1 MKTLL
6 YAPVITAERYKT
18 MHIEG
23 LSKNSKTG
31 KLHIHLVN
39 QGLLAL
45 PHHTTDEG
53 GTGDL
58 LTMNERVLSLAPK
71 AAQALRDL
79 TTFSLPLAVP
89 RGATPKLVPNSD
101 LPRRRPLPPSTRLVD
116 RTPSADAP
124 NLPNPTTKARVALRA
139 PPGLAMDDSAI
150 GEKRLL
156 ETEDR
161 ESPGGVAEEE
171 VGGAQVG
178 AEPAPDAAAAEVGG
192 SGEILDAREGD
203 AAEGVVQAQEGGG
216 GEVVEVR
223 QRDVGVEEV
232 VSDVAWAEAT
242 MDPSVSYDQQAA
254 WNGVAQRNGPPTA
267 VESDE
272 DADLFVEVEQQELAG
287 SDQSEEFFHNAQ
299 ASVTGESVAAEC
311 EAIEDYRPAEIG
323 VEDDA
328 HDEHR
333 ERLEEEAMLEAI
345 RQCVTDAVLAEHLDE
360 EPEKGRED
368 VPACDSNP
376 ELPMNSS
383 EPEQVQEAMLVDQSK
398 EQPEYSKG
406 DTAARDSKLVV
417 PTQSGGEPDVVVEEL
432 DDSNSSD
439 DENKASSAPAR
450 SSSAAAV
457 AVDRDARQDTESAAD
472 DGDENDE
479 IREKLQM
486 IRVKFLRLA
495 NRFGQTPHNMVV
507 SQVLYRLGLAE
518 QIRRNGRGVFNFDR
532 AQEMAERLEAAGN
545 EPLDLSCTI
554 LVLGKTGVGKSATI
568 NSIFDDVELETD
580 AFEASTRKVQ
590 EVVGMVEGIKVKV
603 IDTPGLSSS
612 SSDQHYNQKVLN
624 SVKKLVSKN
633 PPDIVLYFDRLDLQ
647 SRDYGDVPLL
657 QTISK
662 VFGASV
668 WFNAIVVLTHAASA
682 PPDGPN
688 GIPLSY
694 EMFVTQRS
702 HVVQQAIRQ
711 AAADVRLM
719 NPVALVENHS
729 ACRTNRSGQRVLPN
743 GQVWKPQLLLLCF
756 ASKVLAEANSFLK
769 LQDSPA
775 GKTSST
781 RVAPLPF
788 LLSSLLQSR
797 APLKLPEEQ
806 FGDDDD
812 LEDDLADDYGSDDGS
827 DYDDLPP
834 FKRLTKAQLSKLNHA
849 QRKAY
854 LEELDYREKL
864 FYKKQLKEEHMRR
877 KMMKKMAA
885 EARAREDDFGNNS
898 VDDDGSTPTNVA
910 VPMPDMVLPST
921 FDSDYPSHRYRFLD
935 TPSEWLVRP
944 VLETQ
949 GWDHDVG
956 YEGLNVERL
965 FAVKGKVPL
974 SVSGQLTKDKKDS
987 SLQMEVASSVKH
999 GEGKTS
1005 SVGLD
1010 LQSVGKD
1017 MAYTIRGESRFKNF
1031 KRNNTAAGISATLLG
1046 DTLSAGVKIE
1056 DRLIVNKQLR
1066 LLVSGGTMSGKGDA
1080 AYGGRLEATLRDK
1093 DYPIGRMLS
1102 TLAISVVDWH
1112 GDLAVG
1118 CNAQSQIPAGR
1129 SSNLIASLN
1138 VSNKGTGQVGIRLNS
1153 SEHLQI
1159 ALLALVPI
1167 FKNVRK
1173 LLDSYYESV

>member
-1 MKTLL
+1 
-6 YAPVITAERYKT
+6 
-18 MHIEG
+18 
-23 LSKNSKTG
+23 
-31 KLHIHLVN
+31 
-39 QGLLAL
+39 
-45 PHHTTDEG
+45 
-53 GTGDL
+53 
-58 LTMNERVLSLAPK
+58 
-71 AAQALRDL
+71 
-79 TTFSLPLAVP
+79 
-89 RGATPKLVPNSD
+89 
-101 LPRRRPLPPSTRLVD
+101 
-116 RTPSADAP
+116 
-124 NLPNPTTKARVALRA
+124 
-139 PPGLAMDDSAI
+139 MDDSAI
-150 GEKRLL
+150 GEKRLP

-171 VGGAQVG
+171 VGRAQVG

-223 QRDVGVEEV
+223 QRDAGGDEV

-242 MDPSVSYDQQAA
+242 MDPSLSYDQQAA
-254 WNGVAQRNGPPTA
+254 RNGVAQRNVPPTA

-287 SDQSEEFFHNAQ
+287 SDQSEEFFHNAV
-299 ASVTGESVAAEC
+299 ATVAGESVAAEC
-311 EAIEDYRPAEIG
+311 EEIEDDRPAEIG

-345 RQCVTDAVLAEHLDE
+345 RQCVTDAVLAEHLDD

-383 EPEQVQEAMLVDQSK
+383 EPEQVQEAMLVDQNK

-406 DTAARDSKLVV
+406 DTAARDSKFVV

-457 AVDRDARQDTESAAD
+457 AVDRDARQDTESAGD

-479 IREKLQM
+479 IWEKLQM

-568 NSIFDDVELETD
+568 NSIFDDVKLETD
-580 AFEASTRKVQ
+580 AFESSTRKVQ

-624 SVKKLVSKN
+624 SVKKIVSKN

-834 FKRLTKAQLSKLNHA
+834 FKRLTKVQLSKLNHA

-885 EARAREDDFGNNS
+885 EARAREDDFGNNN
-898 VDDDGSTPTNVA
+898 VDDDVSTPTNVA

-956 YEGLNVERL
+956 YEGVNVERL

-1017 MAYTIRGESRFKNF
+1017 MAYTIRGELRFKNF
-1031 KRNNTAAGISATLLG
+1031 RRNNTAAGISATLLG
-1046 DTLSAGVKIE
+1046 DTLSAGLKIE

-1138 VSNKGTGQVGIRLNS
+1138 LSNKGTGQVGIRLNS

-1167 FKNVRK
+1167 FKSIRK
-1173 LLDSYYESV
+1173 LLDNYYESA

>member
-1 MKTLL
+1 MDNGAVGEK
-6 YAPVITAERYKT
+6 
-18 MHIEG
+18 G
-23 LSKNSKTG
+23 LSE
-31 KLHIHLVN
+31 
-39 QGLLAL
+39 A
-45 PHHTTDEG
+45 
-53 GTGDL
+53 
-58 LTMNERVLSLAPK
+58 
-71 AAQALRDL
+71 
-79 TTFSLPLAVP
+79 
-89 RGATPKLVPNSD
+89 
-101 LPRRRPLPPSTRLVD
+101 
-116 RTPSADAP
+116 
-124 NLPNPTTKARVALRA
+124 
-139 PPGLAMDDSAI
+139 
-150 GEKRLL
+150 
-156 ETEDR
+156 EDR
-161 ESPGGVAEEE
+161 GSQGGVAEEE
-171 VGGAQVG
+171 VGAAQVG
-178 AEPAPDAAAAEVGG
+178 ADPAPDAAAAKVGG
-192 SGEILDAREGD
+192 SSEILDAKEGD
-203 AAEGVVQAQEGGG
+203 GAEGAVQAQEGGG
-216 GEVVEVR
+216 GEVVDA
-223 QRDVGVEEV
+223 DVV
-232 VSDVAWAEAT
+232 VSDVDWNEAN
-242 MDPSVSYDQQAA
+242 MAPSVDSDHQA
-254 WNGVAQRNGPPTA
+254 GQKGPSTA

-272 DADLFVEVEQQELAG
+272 DADLFVEVEQHEPAG
-287 SDQSEEFFHNAQ
+287 SDHSEEFFDNTEV
-299 ASVTGESVAAEC
+299 SVSGEPVALEGEVIEDGMPAEI
-311 EAIEDYRPAEIG
+311 AIED
-323 VEDDA
+323 DDV

-345 RQCVTDAVLAEHLDE
+345 RQCVTDAVLAEHFE
-360 EPEKGRED
+360 EQPDRGSAD

-383 EPEQVQEAMLVDQSK
+383 QPEHVNEAILDDQSR

-406 DTAARDSKLVV
+406 DTATRDSKLEV
-417 PTQSGGEPDVVVEEL
+417 PTHAGCEPDVVVEEL

-439 DENKASSAPAR
+439 DETKASSAPTR
-450 SSSAAAV
+450 SSSAAAGPPLLARPAGLGSSTNLLQPPARPV
-457 AVDRDARQDTESAAD
+457 QQIHANGPVTVDRDARQDTESSGD
-472 DGDENDE
+472 DGDENDD
-479 IREKLQM
+479 IREKLQT

-495 NRFGQTPHNMVV
+495 NRFGQTSHNMVV

-518 QIRRNGRGVFNFDR
+518 QIRRNGRGVFSYDR
-532 AQEMAERLEAAGN
+532 AQDMAERLEAAG

-568 NSIFDDVELETD
+568 NSLFDDVNLETD
-580 AFEASTRKVQ
+580 AFESSTRKVQ

-624 SVKKLVSKN
+624 SVKKLVSKS
-633 PPDIVLYFDRLDLQ
+633 PPDIVLYFDRLDMQ

-662 VFGASV
+662 IFGASV

-711 AAADVRLM
+711 AASDVRLM

-729 ACRTNRSGQRVLPN
+729 ACRTNRAGQRVLPN

-775 GKTSST
+775 GKPSST
-781 RVAPLPF
+781 RIPPLPF

-797 APLKLPEEQ
+797 APPKLPEEQ

-812 LEDDLADDYGSDDGS
+812 IEDDLVDGYGSDDGS

-849 QRKAY
+849 QRRAY

-864 FYKKQLKEEHMRR
+864 FYKKQLKEEWMRR
-877 KMMKKMAA
+877 RIMKKMAA
-885 EARAREDDFGNNS
+885 EARDRADDFSSSN
-898 VDDDGSTPTNVA
+898 VDDDTPTNVA

-935 TPSEWLVRP
+935 MPSEWLVRP

-956 YEGLNVERL
+956 YEGLHVERL

-987 SLQMEVASSVKH
+987 SLQMEVASSLKH
-999 GEGKTS
+999 GEGKST

-1010 LQSVGKD
+1010 MQSVGKD
-1017 MAYTIRGESRFKNF
+1017 MAYTVRGESRFKNF
-1031 KRNNTAAGISATLLG
+1031 RRNNTAAGISATLLG
-1046 DTLSAGVKIE
+1046 DSVSAGVKIE
-1056 DRLIVNKQLR
+1056 DKLIVNKQLR
-1066 LLVSGGTMSGKGDA
+1066 LLVSGGAMSGRGDA

-1118 CNAQSQIPAGR
+1118 YNVQSQIPAGR
-1129 SSNLIASLN
+1129 SSNLIASANL
-1138 VSNKGTGQVGIRLNS
+1138 SNKGTGQVSIRLNS

-1159 ALLALVPI
+1159 ALLALMPI
-1167 FKNVRK
+1167 CKNVRR
-1173 LLDSYYESV
+1173 LLDSYYESA

>member
-1 MKTLL
+1 
-6 YAPVITAERYKT
+6 
-18 MHIEG
+18 
-23 LSKNSKTG
+23 
-31 KLHIHLVN
+31 
-39 QGLLAL
+39 
-45 PHHTTDEG
+45 
-53 GTGDL
+53 
-58 LTMNERVLSLAPK
+58 
-71 AAQALRDL
+71 
-79 TTFSLPLAVP
+79 
-89 RGATPKLVPNSD
+89 
-101 LPRRRPLPPSTRLVD
+101 
-116 RTPSADAP
+116 
-124 NLPNPTTKARVALRA
+124 
-139 PPGLAMDDSAI
+139 MDDSAV

-156 ETEDR
+156 ETEDQG
-161 ESPGGVAEEE
+161 SPGGAAEEE

-178 AEPAPDAAAAEVGG
+178 AEPAPDAAAAKVGG

-223 QRDVGVEEV
+223 QRDAGGDEV
-232 VSDVAWAEAT
+232 VSDVAWNETT
-242 MDPSVSYDQQAA
+242 MDPSAGYDQQDARNGAA
-254 WNGVAQRNGPPTA
+254 QGNGPPPSA
-267 VESDE
+267 ESDE

-287 SDQSEEFFHNAQ
+287 SDQSEEFFENAE

-311 EAIEDYRPAEIG
+311 EAIEDDRPAEIV
-323 VEDDA
+323 VEEDA

-333 ERLEEEAMLEAI
+333 ERLEEQAMLEAI

-360 EPEKGRED
+360 EPEKGSED

-376 ELPMNSS
+376 DMNSS
-383 EPEQVQEAMLVDQSK
+383 EPEHVQEARLVGQSK
-398 EQPEYSKG
+398 QQPEYSKG
-406 DTAARDSKLVV
+406 DTAARDSKLEV
-417 PTQSGGEPDVVVEEL
+417 PTKSGGEPDVMVEEL
-432 DDSNSSD
+432 DDANSSD
-439 DENKASSAPAR
+439 DEIKASSAPAR
-450 SSSAAAV
+450 SSNATAV
-457 AVDRDARQDTESAAD
+457 AVDRDARQDTESAGD

-495 NRFGQTPHNMVV
+495 NRFGQTPQNMVV

-545 EPLDLSCTI
+545 EPLDMSCTI

-568 NSIFDDVELETD
+568 NSIFDDVKLETD
-580 AFEASTRKVQ
+580 AFESSTRKVQ
-590 EVVGMVEGIKVKV
+590 EVVGMVEGIEVKV

-612 SSDQHYNQKVLN
+612 SADQHYNQKVLN
-624 SVKKLVSKN
+624 SVKKIVSKN

-812 LEDDLADDYGSDDGS
+812 LEDDLADDCGSDDGS

-864 FYKKQLKEEHMRR
+864 FYKKQLKEERMRR
-877 KMMKKMAA
+877 KMMKRMAA
-885 EARAREDDFGNNS
+885 EARAREDDFGNSN

-1031 KRNNTAAGISATLLG
+1031 RRNNTAAGISATLLG
-1046 DTLSAGVKIE
+1046 ETVSAGVKIE

-1066 LLVSGGTMSGKGDA
+1066 LLVSGGAMSGKGDA

-1112 GDLAVG
+1112 GDLAIG

-1167 FKNVRK
+1167 YKNIRK
-1173 LLDSYYESV
+1173 LLDSYYESA

>member
-1 MKTLL
+1 
-6 YAPVITAERYKT
+6 
-18 MHIEG
+18 
-23 LSKNSKTG
+23 
-31 KLHIHLVN
+31 
-39 QGLLAL
+39 
-45 PHHTTDEG
+45 
-53 GTGDL
+53 
-58 LTMNERVLSLAPK
+58 
-71 AAQALRDL
+71 
-79 TTFSLPLAVP
+79 
-89 RGATPKLVPNSD
+89 
-101 LPRRRPLPPSTRLVD
+101 
-116 RTPSADAP
+116 
-124 NLPNPTTKARVALRA
+124 
-139 PPGLAMDDSAI
+139 
-150 GEKRLL
+150 
-156 ETEDR
+156 
-161 ESPGGVAEEE
+161 
-171 VGGAQVG
+171 
-178 AEPAPDAAAAEVGG
+178 
-192 SGEILDAREGD
+192 
-203 AAEGVVQAQEGGG
+203 
-216 GEVVEVR
+216 
-223 QRDVGVEEV
+223 
-232 VSDVAWAEAT
+232 
-242 MDPSVSYDQQAA
+242 
-254 WNGVAQRNGPPTA
+254 
-267 VESDE
+267 
-272 DADLFVEVEQQELAG
+272 
-287 SDQSEEFFHNAQ
+287 
-299 ASVTGESVAAEC
+299 
-311 EAIEDYRPAEIG
+311 
-323 VEDDA
+323 
-328 HDEHR
+328 
-333 ERLEEEAMLEAI
+333 
-345 RQCVTDAVLAEHLDE
+345 
-360 EPEKGRED
+360 
-368 VPACDSNP
+368 
-376 ELPMNSS
+376 
-383 EPEQVQEAMLVDQSK
+383 
-398 EQPEYSKG
+398 
-406 DTAARDSKLVV
+406 
-417 PTQSGGEPDVVVEEL
+417 
-432 DDSNSSD
+432 
-439 DENKASSAPAR
+439 
-450 SSSAAAV
+450 
-457 AVDRDARQDTESAAD
+457 
-472 DGDENDE
+472 
-479 IREKLQM
+479 
-486 IRVKFLRLA
+486 
-495 NRFGQTPHNMVV
+495 
-507 SQVLYRLGLAE
+507 
-518 QIRRNGRGVFNFDR
+518 
-532 AQEMAERLEAAGN
+532 MAERLEAAS

-568 NSIFDDVELETD
+568 NSIFDDVKLETD
-580 AFEASTRKVQ
+580 AFESSTRKVQ
-590 EVVGMVEGIKVKV
+590 EVVGTVEGIKVKV
-603 IDTPGLSSS
+603 IDTPGLSCS

-633 PPDIVLYFDRLDLQ
+633 PPDIVLYFDRLDMQ
-647 SRDYGDVPLL
+647 TRDYGDVPLL

-711 AAADVRLM
+711 AASDVRLM

-769 LQDSPA
+769 LQDSPT
-775 GKTSST
+775 GKPSST
-781 RVAPLPF
+781 RIPPLPF

-797 APLKLPEEQ
+797 SPPKLPEEQ
-806 FGDDDD
+806 YGDDDD
-812 LEDDLADDYGSDDGS
+812 IEDDLVDGYGSDDGS

-854 LEELDYREKL
+854 HEELDYREKL
-864 FYKKQLKEEHMRR
+864 FYKKQLKEERMRR
-877 KMMKKMAA
+877 KIMKKMAA
-885 EARAREDDFGNNS
+885 EARDRADDFSNS
-898 VDDDGSTPTNVA
+898 NVEDDGSTPTNVA

-965 FAVKGKVPL
+965 FAVNGKVPL

-999 GEGKTS
+999 GEGKTT

-1017 MAYTIRGESRFKNF
+1017 MAYTIRGESKFKNF
-1031 KRNNTAAGISATLLG
+1031 RRNNTSAGISATLLG
-1046 DTLSAGVKIE
+1046 DSVSAGVKIE

-1066 LLVSGGTMSGKGDA
+1066 LLVSGGAMSGRGDA

-1118 CNAQSQIPAGR
+1118 CNVQSQIPAGR
-1129 SSNLIASLN
+1129 SSNLIAGANL
-1138 VSNKGTGQVGIRLNS
+1138 SNKGTGQVSIRLNS

-1167 FKNVRK
+1167 YKNVRK
-1173 LLDSYYESV
+1173 LLDSYYESR

>member
-1 MKTLL
+1 MDNSAVGDK
-6 YAPVITAERYKT
+6 
-18 MHIEG
+18 G
-23 LSKNSKTG
+23 LPE
-31 KLHIHLVN
+31 
-39 QGLLAL
+39 A
-45 PHHTTDEG
+45 
-53 GTGDL
+53 
-58 LTMNERVLSLAPK
+58 
-71 AAQALRDL
+71 
-79 TTFSLPLAVP
+79 
-89 RGATPKLVPNSD
+89 
-101 LPRRRPLPPSTRLVD
+101 
-116 RTPSADAP
+116 
-124 NLPNPTTKARVALRA
+124 
-139 PPGLAMDDSAI
+139 
-150 GEKRLL
+150 
-156 ETEDR
+156 EDR
-161 ESPGGVAEEE
+161 GSQGGVAEEE
-171 VGGAQVG
+171 VA
-178 AEPAPDAAAAEVGG
+178 ADPAAAAKVGG
-192 SGEILDAREGD
+192 SGEILDAKEGD
-203 AAEGVVQAQEGGG
+203 GAEGVVPAQEGGG
-216 GEVVEVR
+216 GEAVEVR
-223 QRDVGVEEV
+223 QMNADGEV
-232 VSDVAWAEAT
+232 AVSDVASNEAN
-242 MDPSVSYDQQAA
+242 MDPSAGQDHQAA
-254 WNGVAQRNGPPTA
+254 QNGAAPEDGPPAAA

-272 DADLFVEVEQQELAG
+272 DADLFVEVEQQEPAG
-287 SDQSEEFFHNAQ
+287 SDHSEEFFDNAETLV
-299 ASVTGESVAAEC
+299 AGESVA
-311 EAIEDYRPAEIG
+311 IEGEVIGDGMHAEIG
-323 VEDDA
+323 VEDDDA

-333 ERLEEEAMLEAI
+333 ERLEEAAMLEAI
-345 RQCVTDAVLAEHLDE
+345 RQCVTDAVLAEHLE
-360 EPEKGRED
+360 EQPERGSED
-368 VPACDSNP
+368 VPGSDSNP
-376 ELPMNSS
+376 ELPTNSS
-383 EPEQVQEAMLVDQSK
+383 EPEYVKEATLVDQSK
-398 EQPEYSKG
+398 EQPEDGKG
-406 DTAARDSKLVV
+406 DIAAPDTKLEV
-417 PTQSGGEPDVVVEEL
+417 PTQSGGEADVVIEEL

-450 SSSAAAV
+450 SSSAAEGQTNAPSLLARPAGLGSSTSLLQPPARPVQQVRANGPV
-457 AVDRDARQDTESAAD
+457 AVDRDARQDTESAGD

-518 QIRRNGRGVFNFDR
+518 QIRRNGRGVFSYDR
-532 AQEMAERLEAAGN
+532 AQDMAERLEAAN

-554 LVLGKTGVGKSATI
+554 LVLGKSGVGKSATI
-568 NSIFDDVELETD
+568 NSIFDDVNLETD
-580 AFEASTRKVQ
+580 AFESSTRKVQ
-590 EVVGMVEGIKVKV
+590 EVVGTVEGIKVKV

-633 PPDIVLYFDRLDLQ
+633 PPDIVLYFDRLDMQ
-647 SRDYGDVPLL
+647 SRDNGDVPLL
-657 QTISK
+657 QSISK

-711 AAADVRLM
+711 AASDVRLM

-729 ACRTNRSGQRVLPN
+729 ACRTNRAGQRVLPN

-769 LQDSPA
+769 LQDSPS
-775 GKTSST
+775 GKPSST
-781 RVAPLPF
+781 RIPPLPF

-806 FGDDDD
+806 YGDDDD
-812 LEDDLADDYGSDDGS
+812 IEDDLVDGYGSDDGS

-864 FYKKQLKEEHMRR
+864 FYKKQLKEESMRR
-877 KMMKKMAA
+877 KIMKKMAA
-885 EARAREDDFGNNS
+885 EAKDRVDDFSNNNVEDD
-898 VDDDGSTPTNVA
+898 DSTPTNVA

-999 GEGKTS
+999 GEGKTT

-1010 LQSVGKD
+1010 MQSVGKD
-1017 MAYTIRGESRFKNF
+1017 MAYTVRGESRFKNF
-1031 KRNNTAAGISATLLG
+1031 RRNNTAAGISATLLG
-1046 DTLSAGVKIE
+1046 DSVSAGVKIE
-1056 DRLIVNKQLR
+1056 DKLIVNKQLR
-1066 LLVSGGTMSGKGDA
+1066 LLVSGGAMSGRGDA

-1129 SSNLIASLN
+1129 SSNLIGSVNL
-1138 VSNKGTGQVGIRLNS
+1138 SNKGTGQVSIRLNS

-1167 FKNVRK
+1167 YKNVRK
-1173 LLDSYYESV
+1173 LLDSYYESI

>member
-1 MKTLL
+1 
-6 YAPVITAERYKT
+6 
-18 MHIEG
+18 
-23 LSKNSKTG
+23 
-31 KLHIHLVN
+31 
-39 QGLLAL
+39 
-45 PHHTTDEG
+45 
-53 GTGDL
+53 
-58 LTMNERVLSLAPK
+58 
-71 AAQALRDL
+71 
-79 TTFSLPLAVP
+79 
-89 RGATPKLVPNSD
+89 
-101 LPRRRPLPPSTRLVD
+101 
-116 RTPSADAP
+116 
-124 NLPNPTTKARVALRA
+124 
-139 PPGLAMDDSAI
+139 MDDSAI
-150 GEKRLL
+150 GEKRLP

-171 VGGAQVG
+171 VGRAQVG

-223 QRDVGVEEV
+223 QRDAGGDEV

-242 MDPSVSYDQQAA
+242 MDPSLSYDQQAA
-254 WNGVAQRNGPPTA
+254 RNGVAQRNVPPTA

-287 SDQSEEFFHNAQ
+287 SDQSEEFFHNAV
-299 ASVTGESVAAEC
+299 ATVTGESVAAEC
-311 EAIEDYRPAEIG
+311 EEIEDDRPAEIG

-345 RQCVTDAVLAEHLDE
+345 RQCVTDAVLAEHLDD

-383 EPEQVQEAMLVDQSK
+383 EPEQVQEAMLVDQNK

-406 DTAARDSKLVV
+406 DTAARDSKFVV

-450 SSSAAAV
+450 SSSAAAGQANGPSVLSRPAGLGSSSSLLPPPRPVQQVRANGPV
-457 AVDRDARQDTESAAD
+457 AVDRDARQDTESAGD

-568 NSIFDDVELETD
+568 NSIFDDVKLETD
-580 AFEASTRKVQ
+580 AFESSTRKVQ

-624 SVKKLVSKN
+624 SVKKIVSKN

-885 EARAREDDFGNNS
+885 EARAREDDFGNNN
-898 VDDDGSTPTNVA
+898 VDDDVSTPTNVA

-956 YEGLNVERL
+956 YEGVNVERL

-1031 KRNNTAAGISATLLG
+1031 RRNNTAAGISATLLG
-1046 DTLSAGVKIE
+1046 DTLSAGLKIE

-1138 VSNKGTGQVGIRLNS
+1138 LSNKGTGQVGIRLNS

-1167 FKNVRK
+1167 FKNIWK
-1173 LLDSYYESV
+1173 LLDNYYESA

>member
-1 MKTLL
+1 
-6 YAPVITAERYKT
+6 
-18 MHIEG
+18 
-23 LSKNSKTG
+23 
-31 KLHIHLVN
+31 
-39 QGLLAL
+39 
-45 PHHTTDEG
+45 
-53 GTGDL
+53 
-58 LTMNERVLSLAPK
+58 
-71 AAQALRDL
+71 
-79 TTFSLPLAVP
+79 
-89 RGATPKLVPNSD
+89 
-101 LPRRRPLPPSTRLVD
+101 
-116 RTPSADAP
+116 
-124 NLPNPTTKARVALRA
+124 
-139 PPGLAMDDSAI
+139 MDDSAV

-156 ETEDR
+156 ETEDQG
-161 ESPGGVAEEE
+161 SPGGAAEEE

-178 AEPAPDAAAAEVGG
+178 AEPAPDAAAAKVGG

-223 QRDVGVEEV
+223 QRDAGGDEV
-232 VSDVAWAEAT
+232 VSDVAWNETT
-242 MDPSVSYDQQAA
+242 MDPSAGYDQQDARNGAA
-254 WNGVAQRNGPPTA
+254 QGNGPPPSA
-267 VESDE
+267 ESDE

-287 SDQSEEFFHNAQ
+287 SDQSEEFFENAE

-311 EAIEDYRPAEIG
+311 EAIEDDRPAEIV
-323 VEDDA
+323 VEEDA

-333 ERLEEEAMLEAI
+333 ERLEEQAMLEAI

-360 EPEKGRED
+360 EPEKGSED

-376 ELPMNSS
+376 DMNSS
-383 EPEQVQEAMLVDQSK
+383 EPEHVQEARLVGQSK
-398 EQPEYSKG
+398 QQPEYSKG
-406 DTAARDSKLVV
+406 DTAARDSKLEV
-417 PTQSGGEPDVVVEEL
+417 PTKSGGEPDVMVEEL
-432 DDSNSSD
+432 DDANSSD
-439 DENKASSAPAR
+439 DEIKASSAPAR
-450 SSSAAAV
+450 SSNATAGQANGPSLPSRPAGLGSSSSLLPPARPVQQVRANGPV
-457 AVDRDARQDTESAAD
+457 AVDRDARQDTESAGD

-495 NRFGQTPHNMVV
+495 NRFGQTPQNMVV

-545 EPLDLSCTI
+545 EPLDMSCTI

-568 NSIFDDVELETD
+568 NSIFDDVKLETD
-580 AFEASTRKVQ
+580 AFESSTRKVQ
-590 EVVGMVEGIKVKV
+590 EVVGMVEGIEVKV

-612 SSDQHYNQKVLN
+612 SADQHYNQKVLN
-624 SVKKLVSKN
+624 SVKKIVSKN

-812 LEDDLADDYGSDDGS
+812 LEDDLADDCGSDDGS

-864 FYKKQLKEEHMRR
+864 FYKKQLKEERMRR
-877 KMMKKMAA
+877 KMMKRMAA
-885 EARAREDDFGNNS
+885 EARAREDDFGNSN

-1031 KRNNTAAGISATLLG
+1031 RRNNTAAGISATLLG
-1046 DTLSAGVKIE
+1046 ETVSAV
-1056 DRLIVNKQLR
+1056 
-1066 LLVSGGTMSGKGDA
+1066 
-1080 AYGGRLEATLRDK
+1080 
-1093 DYPIGRMLS
+1093 
-1102 TLAISVVDWH
+1102 
-1112 GDLAVG
+1112 
-1118 CNAQSQIPAGR
+1118 
-1129 SSNLIASLN
+1129 
-1138 VSNKGTGQVGIRLNS
+1138 
-1153 SEHLQI
+1153 
-1159 ALLALVPI
+1159 
-1167 FKNVRK
+1167 
-1173 LLDSYYESV
+1173 

>member
-1 MKTLL
+1 
-6 YAPVITAERYKT
+6 
-18 MHIEG
+18 
-23 LSKNSKTG
+23 
-31 KLHIHLVN
+31 
-39 QGLLAL
+39 
-45 PHHTTDEG
+45 
-53 GTGDL
+53 
-58 LTMNERVLSLAPK
+58 
-71 AAQALRDL
+71 
-79 TTFSLPLAVP
+79 
-89 RGATPKLVPNSD
+89 
-101 LPRRRPLPPSTRLVD
+101 
-116 RTPSADAP
+116 
-124 NLPNPTTKARVALRA
+124 
-139 PPGLAMDDSAI
+139 MDDSAI

-232 VSDVAWAEAT
+232 VSGVAWAEAA
-242 MDPSVSYDQQAA
+242 MDPSAGYDQQAA
-254 WNGVAQRNGPPTA
+254 LNGPPTA

-345 RQCVTDAVLAEHLDE
+345 RQCVTDAVLAEHLDD

-383 EPEQVQEAMLVDQSK
+383 EPEQVQEVMLVDQSK

-439 DENKASSAPAR
+439 DENKASFAPAR
-450 SSSAAAV
+450 SSSAAAGQASVPSLLSRPAGLGSSSSLLPPARPVQQVRANGPV

-624 SVKKLVSKN
+624 SVKKIVSKN

-854 LEELDYREKL
+854 LEELD
-864 FYKKQLKEEHMRR
+864 
-877 KMMKKMAA
+877 
-885 EARAREDDFGNNS
+885 
-898 VDDDGSTPTNVA
+898 
-910 VPMPDMVLPST
+910 
-921 FDSDYPSHRYRFLD
+921 
-935 TPSEWLVRP
+935 
-944 VLETQ
+944 
-949 GWDHDVG
+949 
-956 YEGLNVERL
+956 
-965 FAVKGKVPL
+965 
-974 SVSGQLTKDKKDS
+974 
-987 SLQMEVASSVKH
+987 
-999 GEGKTS
+999 
-1005 SVGLD
+1005 
-1010 LQSVGKD
+1010 
-1017 MAYTIRGESRFKNF
+1017 
-1031 KRNNTAAGISATLLG
+1031 
-1046 DTLSAGVKIE
+1046 
-1056 DRLIVNKQLR
+1056 
-1066 LLVSGGTMSGKGDA
+1066 
-1080 AYGGRLEATLRDK
+1080 
-1093 DYPIGRMLS
+1093 
-1102 TLAISVVDWH
+1102 
-1112 GDLAVG
+1112 
-1118 CNAQSQIPAGR
+1118 
-1129 SSNLIASLN
+1129 
-1138 VSNKGTGQVGIRLNS
+1138 
-1153 SEHLQI
+1153 
-1159 ALLALVPI
+1159 
-1167 FKNVRK
+1167 
-1173 LLDSYYESV
+1173 

>member
-1 MKTLL
+1 MD
-6 YAPVITAERYKT
+6 
-18 MHIEG
+18 
-23 LSKNSKTG
+23 NSAVGEK
-31 KLHIHLVN
+31 
-39 QGLLAL
+39 
-45 PHHTTDEG
+45 
-53 GTGDL
+53 
-58 LTMNERVLSLAPK
+58 VLSEA
-71 AAQALRDL
+71 
-79 TTFSLPLAVP
+79 
-89 RGATPKLVPNSD
+89 
-101 LPRRRPLPPSTRLVD
+101 
-116 RTPSADAP
+116 
-124 NLPNPTTKARVALRA
+124 
-139 PPGLAMDDSAI
+139 
-150 GEKRLL
+150 
-156 ETEDR
+156 EDR
-161 ESPGGVAEEE
+161 GSQGGVAEEE

-178 AEPAPDAAAAEVGG
+178 ADPVTDAAAAKVSG
-192 SGEILDAREGD
+192 SGEISDAKEGD
-203 AAEGVVQAQEGGG
+203 GAEGVVPVQEGGG

-223 QRDVGVEEV
+223 QMNADGDVA
-232 VSDVAWAEAT
+232 VSDVDWNEAK
-242 MDPSVSYDQQAA
+242 MDPSAGYDHHAVQNGAA
-254 WNGVAQRNGPPTA
+254 PENGPPMA

-272 DADLFVEVEQQELAG
+272 DADLFVEVEQEEPAG
-287 SDQSEEFFHNAQ
+287 SDHSEEFFDNAETL
-299 ASVTGESVAAEC
+299 VTGESVA
-311 EAIEDYRPAEIG
+311 IEGELIDDGMHAEIG
-323 VEDDA
+323 VKDDDA

-333 ERLEEEAMLEAI
+333 EHLEEQAMLEAI
-345 RQCVTDAVLAEHLDE
+345 RQCVTDAVLAEHLPDQ
-360 EPEKGRED
+360 PERGSED
-368 VPACDSNP
+368 VPGCDSNP

-383 EPEQVQEAMLVDQSK
+383 EPEHVKEATLVDQSK
-398 EQPEYSKG
+398 EQPEHSKG
-406 DTAARDSKLVV
+406 DIAARDSKLEV
-417 PTQSGGEPDVVVEEL
+417 PTQSGGEPDVVIEEL

-450 SSSAAAV
+450 SSSAAEGQTNAPSLLARPAGLGSSTSLLQPPARPVQQVHANGPV
-457 AVDRDARQDTESAAD
+457 AVDRDARQDTESAGD

-518 QIRRNGRGVFNFDR
+518 QIRRNGRGVFSYDR
-532 AQEMAERLEAAGN
+532 AQDMAERLEAAN

-554 LVLGKTGVGKSATI
+554 LVLGKSGVGKSATI
-568 NSIFDDVELETD
+568 NSIFDDVKLETD
-580 AFEASTRKVQ
+580 AFDSSTRKVQ
-590 EVVGMVEGIKVKV
+590 EVVGTVEGIKVKV

-633 PPDIVLYFDRLDLQ
+633 PPDIVLYFDRLDMQ

-711 AAADVRLM
+711 AASDVRLM

-729 ACRTNRSGQRVLPN
+729 ACRTNRAGQRVLPN

-769 LQDSPA
+769 LQDSPT
-775 GKTSST
+775 GKPSNT
-781 RVAPLPF
+781 RIPPLPF

-806 FGDDDD
+806 YGDDDD
-812 LEDDLADDYGSDDGS
+812 IEDDLVDGYGSDNGS

-864 FYKKQLKEEHMRR
+864 FYKKQLKEERMRR
-877 KMMKKMAA
+877 KIMKKMAA
-885 EARAREDDFGNNS
+885 EAKDRVDDFSNNN
-898 VDDDGSTPTNVA
+898 VEDDGSTPTNVA

-921 FDSDYPSHRYRFLD
+921 FDSAYPSHRYRFLD

-999 GEGKTS
+999 GEGKTT

-1010 LQSVGKD
+1010 IQSVGKD
-1017 MAYTIRGESRFKNF
+1017 MAYTVHGESRFKNF
-1031 KRNNTAAGISATLLG
+1031 RRNNTAAGISATLLG
-1046 DTLSAGVKIE
+1046 DSVSAGVKIE
-1056 DRLIVNKQLR
+1056 DKLIVNKQLR
-1066 LLVSGGTMSGKGDA
+1066 LLVSGGAMSGRGDA

-1118 CNAQSQIPAGR
+1118 CNVQSQIPAGR
-1129 SSNLIASLN
+1129 SSNLIASANL
-1138 VSNKGTGQVGIRLNS
+1138 SNKGTGQVSIRLNS

-1159 ALLALVPI
+1159 VLLALVPI
-1167 FKNVRK
+1167 YKNVRK
-1173 LLDSYYESV
+1173 LLDSYYESI

>member
-1 MKTLL
+1 MDIGAVGEK
-6 YAPVITAERYKT
+6 
-18 MHIEG
+18 G
-23 LSKNSKTG
+23 LSE
-31 KLHIHLVN
+31 
-39 QGLLAL
+39 A
-45 PHHTTDEG
+45 
-53 GTGDL
+53 
-58 LTMNERVLSLAPK
+58 
-71 AAQALRDL
+71 
-79 TTFSLPLAVP
+79 
-89 RGATPKLVPNSD
+89 
-101 LPRRRPLPPSTRLVD
+101 
-116 RTPSADAP
+116 
-124 NLPNPTTKARVALRA
+124 
-139 PPGLAMDDSAI
+139 
-150 GEKRLL
+150 
-156 ETEDR
+156 EDR
-161 ESPGGVAEEE
+161 GSQGGVAEEE

-178 AEPAPDAAAAEVGG
+178 AYPAPDAAAAKEGG
-192 SGEILDAREGD
+192 SGEILDGKEGD
-203 AAEGVVQAQEGGG
+203 GAEGAVQGQEGGG
-216 GEVVEVR
+216 GEVVDVR
-223 QRDVGVEEV
+223 QKYADADVV
-232 VSDVAWAEAT
+232 VSDVDWNEAN
-242 MDPSVSYDQQAA
+242 MVPSVDSDQQA
-254 WNGVAQRNGPPTA
+254 GQNGPPTA

-272 DADLFVEVEQQELAG
+272 DADLFVEVEQHEPAG
-287 SDQSEEFFHNAQ
+287 SDHSEEFFDNAEV
-299 ASVTGESVAAEC
+299 SVSGESVALEGEVLEDGMPAEI
-311 EAIEDYRPAEIG
+311 AIED
-323 VEDDA
+323 DDA

-345 RQCVTDAVLAEHLDE
+345 RQCVTDAVLAEHLE
-360 EPEKGRED
+360 EQPDRGSAD

-383 EPEQVQEAMLVDQSK
+383 EPEHVKEAILDDQSK
-398 EQPEYSKG
+398 EQSEYSKG
-406 DTAARDSKLVV
+406 DTTTRDSKLEV
-417 PTQSGGEPDVVVEEL
+417 PTQDGCEADVVVEEL

-439 DENKASSAPAR
+439 DETKAGSAPAQ
-450 SSSAAAV
+450 SSSAAAGPSLLARPAGLGSSTSLLQPPARPV
-457 AVDRDARQDTESAAD
+457 QQVRANGPAAVDRDARQDTESSVD
-472 DGDENDE
+472 DGDEDDD
-479 IREKLQM
+479 IREKLQT

-495 NRFGQTPHNMVV
+495 NRFGQTSHNMVV

-518 QIRRNGRGVFNFDR
+518 QIRRNGRGVFSYDR
-532 AQEMAERLEAAGN
+532 AQDMAEHLEAAG

-568 NSIFDDVELETD
+568 NSLFDDVNLETD
-580 AFEASTRKVQ
+580 AFESSTRKVQ

-624 SVKKLVSKN
+624 SVKKLVSKS
-633 PPDIVLYFDRLDLQ
+633 PPDIVLYFDRLDMQ

-662 VFGASV
+662 IFGPSV

-711 AAADVRLM
+711 AASDVRLM

-729 ACRTNRSGQRVLPN
+729 ACRTNRAGQRVLPN

-769 LQDSPA
+769 LQDSPS
-775 GKTSST
+775 GKPSST
-781 RVAPLPF
+781 RIPPLPF

-797 APLKLPEEQ
+797 APPKLPEEQ

-812 LEDDLADDYGSDDGS
+812 IEDDLVDGYGSDDGS

-864 FYKKQLKEEHMRR
+864 FYKKQLKEEWMRR
-877 KMMKKMAA
+877 KIMKKMAA
-885 EARAREDDFGNNS
+885 EARDRADDFSSSN
-898 VDDDGSTPTNVA
+898 VDDDTPTNVA

-921 FDSDYPSHRYRFLD
+921 FDSDYPSHHYRFLD
-935 TPSEWLVRP
+935 MPSEWLVRP

-956 YEGLNVERL
+956 YEGLHVERL

-999 GEGKTS
+999 GEGKST

-1010 LQSVGKD
+1010 MQSVGKD
-1017 MAYTIRGESRFKNF
+1017 MAYTVRGESKFKNF
-1031 KRNNTAAGISATLLG
+1031 RRNNTAAGISATLLG
-1046 DTLSAGVKIE
+1046 DSVSAGVKIE
-1056 DRLIVNKQLR
+1056 DKLVVNKQLR
-1066 LLVSGGTMSGKGDA
+1066 VLVSGGAMSARGDA

-1102 TLAISVVDWH
+1102 TLAISVVDWR

-1118 CNAQSQIPAGR
+1118 YNVQSQIPAGR
-1129 SSNLIASLN
+1129 SSNLIASANL
-1138 VSNKGTGQVGIRLNS
+1138 SNKGTGQVSLRLNS

-1167 FKNVRK
+1167 CKGARK
-1173 LLDSYYESV
+1173 LLDSYYESA

>member
-1 MKTLL
+1 MDNGAVGEK
-6 YAPVITAERYKT
+6 
-18 MHIEG
+18 G
-23 LSKNSKTG
+23 LSE
-31 KLHIHLVN
+31 
-39 QGLLAL
+39 A
-45 PHHTTDEG
+45 
-53 GTGDL
+53 
-58 LTMNERVLSLAPK
+58 
-71 AAQALRDL
+71 
-79 TTFSLPLAVP
+79 
-89 RGATPKLVPNSD
+89 
-101 LPRRRPLPPSTRLVD
+101 
-116 RTPSADAP
+116 
-124 NLPNPTTKARVALRA
+124 
-139 PPGLAMDDSAI
+139 
-150 GEKRLL
+150 
-156 ETEDR
+156 EDR
-161 ESPGGVAEEE
+161 GSQGGVAED
-171 VGGAQVG
+171 VRGLQVG
-178 AEPAPDAAAAEVGG
+178 ADPAPGAAAAKVGG
-192 SGEILDAREGD
+192 GGEISDANEGD
-203 AAEGVVQAQEGGG
+203 GAVGMVQAPEGAG

-223 QRDVGVEEV
+223 QRDADGDVV
-232 VSDVAWAEAT
+232 VSDVDWNEAT
-242 MDPSVSYDQQAA
+242 MDPSVGYDHQAPR
-254 WNGVAQRNGPPTA
+254 NGAAPENGPPPA

-272 DADLFVEVEQQELAG
+272 DADLFVEVEQPELAG
-287 SDQSEEFFHNAQ
+287 SDHSEEFFDNAE
-299 ASVTGESVAAEC
+299 ASLTGESVALEGDV
-311 EAIEDYRPAEIG
+311 IEDGMHAEIV
-323 VEDDA
+323 VEDDDA

-345 RQCVTDAVLAEHLDE
+345 RQCVTDAVLAEHLE
-360 EPEKGRED
+360 EQPEKGSED

-383 EPEQVQEAMLVDQSK
+383 EPEHDKEADQSK
-398 EQPEYSKG
+398 EQPEYSNR
-406 DTAARDSKLVV
+406 DTATRDSRLEV
-417 PTQSGGEPDVVVEEL
+417 PTQSGGEPEVVVEEL
-432 DDSNSSD
+432 DDSKSSD
-439 DENKASSAPAR
+439 DENKASFAPAR
-450 SSSAAAV
+450 SSSATAGHANGPSLLARPAGLGSSTSLLQPPARPVQQVRANGPV
-457 AVDRDARQDTESAAD
+457 AVDRDARQDTESAGD
-472 DGDENDE
+472 DEDENDE
-479 IREKLQM
+479 IREKLQT

-518 QIRRNGRGVFNFDR
+518 QIRRNGRGVFSYDR
-532 AQEMAERLEAAGN
+532 AQDMAERLEAAS

-568 NSIFDDVELETD
+568 NSIFDDVQLETD
-580 AFEASTRKVQ
+580 AFESSTRKVQ

-624 SVKKLVSKN
+624 SVKKLVSKS
-633 PPDIVLYFDRLDLQ
+633 PPDIVLYLDRLDMQ

-711 AAADVRLM
+711 AASDVRLM
-719 NPVALVENHS
+719 NPVALVENHP
-729 ACRTNRSGQRVLPN
+729 ACRTNRAGQRVLPN
-743 GQVWKPQLLLLCF
+743 GQIWKPQLLLLCF

-775 GKTSST
+775 GKPSSS
-781 RVAPLPF
+781 RIPPLPF

-797 APLKLPEEQ
+797 APPKLPEEQ
-806 FGDDDD
+806 FDDDD
-812 LEDDLADDYGSDDGS
+812 IEDDLVDGYGSDDGS

-864 FYKKQLKEEHMRR
+864 FYKKQLKEERMRR
-877 KMMKKMAA
+877 KIMKKMAA
-885 EARAREDDFGNNS
+885 EARDRADDFSNS
-898 VDDDGSTPTNVA
+898 NVEDDGSTPTNVA

-965 FAVKGKVPL
+965 FAVKGKVPF

-987 SLQMEVASSVKH
+987 SLQMEV
-999 GEGKTS
+999 
-1005 SVGLD
+1005 
-1010 LQSVGKD
+1010 
-1017 MAYTIRGESRFKNF
+1017 
-1031 KRNNTAAGISATLLG
+1031 
-1046 DTLSAGVKIE
+1046 
-1056 DRLIVNKQLR
+1056 
-1066 LLVSGGTMSGKGDA
+1066 
-1080 AYGGRLEATLRDK
+1080 
-1093 DYPIGRMLS
+1093 P
-1102 TLAISVVDWH
+1102 
-1112 GDLAVG
+1112 
-1118 CNAQSQIPAGR
+1118 
-1129 SSNLIASLN
+1129 
-1138 VSNKGTGQVGIRLNS
+1138 
-1153 SEHLQI
+1153 
-1159 ALLALVPI
+1159 
-1167 FKNVRK
+1167 
-1173 LLDSYYESV
+1173 

>member
-1 MKTLL
+1 MDNREK
-6 YAPVITAERYKT
+6 
-18 MHIEG
+18 
-23 LSKNSKTG
+23 
-31 KLHIHLVN
+31 
-39 QGLLAL
+39 
-45 PHHTTDEG
+45 
-53 GTGDL
+53 
-58 LTMNERVLSLAPK
+58 
-71 AAQALRDL
+71 
-79 TTFSLPLAVP
+79 
-89 RGATPKLVPNSD
+89 
-101 LPRRRPLPPSTRLVD
+101 PLPEAGHR
-116 RTPSADAP
+116 
-124 NLPNPTTKARVALRA
+124 
-139 PPGLAMDDSAI
+139 G
-150 GEKRLL
+150 G
-156 ETEDR
+156 
-161 ESPGGVAEEE
+161 PGGVAEEE
-171 VGGAQVG
+171 AAAAQVG
-178 AEPAPDAAAAEVGG
+178 VDPAPDVTAANEGG
-192 SGEILDAREGD
+192 GGRILGGEKGD
-203 AAEGVVQAQEGGG
+203 AAEGVVQADVKRPPGVGAAQKGGG
-216 GEVVEVR
+216 DEVGKGDIKSEPDSVR
-223 QRDVGVEEV
+223 SEFNSSADG
-232 VSDVAWAEAT
+232 S
-242 MDPSVSYDQQAA
+242 MDPSAGHGHQVTQNRAG
-254 WNGVAQRNGPPTA
+254 NGTPTA
-267 VESDE
+267 AESDE

-287 SDQSEEFFHNAQ
+287 SDQSEEFFDNAE
-299 ASVTGESVAAEC
+299 ALVAGESVDVEGD
-311 EAIEDYRPAEIG
+311 AIEDGSHAELR
-323 VEDDA
+323 VEDDTM

-333 ERLEEEAMLEAI
+333 ERLEEEAMLTAI
-345 RQCVTDAVLAEHLDE
+345 RQCVTDAVLAEHME
-360 EPEKGRED
+360 EHPEKGGED
-368 VPACDSNP
+368 VPACVGNP
-376 ELPMNSS
+376 DIPVSS
-383 EPEQVQEAMLVDQSK
+383 SGEPEHIKEVKLADQST
-398 EQPEYSKG
+398 EQPEYSEG
-406 DTAARDSKLVV
+406 DIPTRDSKLEV
-417 PTQSGGEPDVVVEEL
+417 PAQFGGEPDVVVEEL
-432 DDSNSSD
+432 ADSNSSD
-439 DENKASSAPAR
+439 DENKGSSASAR
-450 SSSAAAV
+450 PSSAAAGHSNGSSLPSRPAGLGSSTSLLQPPARPV
-457 AVDRDARQDTESAAD
+457 QQVRANGPVGVGRDTRQDIESAGD

-486 IRVKFLRLA
+486 IRVKFLRFA

-518 QIRRNGRGVFNFDR
+518 QIRSNTNTGHGVFSFDR

-568 NSIFDDVELETD
+568 NSIFDDVKLETD
-580 AFEASTRKVQ
+580 AFESSTRKVQ

-603 IDTPGLSSS
+603 IDTPGLSCS
-612 SSDQHYNQKVLN
+612 SSDQHYNQKILN
-624 SVKKLVSKN
+624 SVKRLVSKS
-633 PPDIVLYFDRLDLQ
+633 PPDIVLYFDRLDMQ

-662 VFGASV
+662 IFGASV

-711 AAADVRLM
+711 AAGDVRLM
-719 NPVALVENHS
+719 NPVSLVENHS
-729 ACRTNRSGQRVLPN
+729 ACRTNRAGQRVLPN

-756 ASKVLAEANSFLK
+756 ASKVLAEANVLLK
-769 LQDSPA
+769 LEDSPT
-775 GKTSST
+775 GKPSNA
-781 RVAPLPF
+781 RIPPLPF
-788 LLSSLLQSR
+788 FLSSLLQSR
-797 APLKLPEEQ
+797 APVKLPEEQ

-812 LEDDLADDYGSDDGS
+812 LEDVVDDCGSDDGS

-834 FKRLTKAQLSKLNHA
+834 FKRLAKSQLSKLNHA

-864 FYKKQLKEEHMRR
+864 FYKKQLREERLRR

-885 EARAREDDFGNNS
+885 EARARTDDFSNS
-898 VDDDGSTPTNVA
+898 NVDGDDSTPTNVA

-956 YEGLNVERL
+956 YEGLNIERL

-999 GEGKTS
+999 SEGKTTS
-1005 SVGLD
+1005 LGLD

-1031 KRNNTAAGISATLLG
+1031 RRNNTAAGISATLLG
-1046 DTLSAGVKIE
+1046 DSVSAGVKIE

-1066 LLVSGGTMSGKGDA
+1066 LLVSGGAMSGKGDA

-1118 CNAQSQIPAGR
+1118 CNVQSQIPAGR
-1129 SSNLIASLN
+1129 SSSLIANANL
-1138 VSNKGTGQVGIRLNS
+1138 SNKGTGQVGIRLNS

-1159 ALLALVPI
+1159 ALIAFVPI
-1167 FKNVRK
+1167 YQNIRK
-1173 LLDSYYESV
+1173 LLEKYSESA

>member
-1 MKTLL
+1 MSWRI
-6 YAPVITAERYKT
+6 P
-18 MHIEG
+18 
-23 LSKNSKTG
+23 LSGS
-31 KLHIHLVN
+31 
-39 QGLLAL
+39 QQQQ
-45 PHHTTDEG
+45 PE
-53 GTGDL
+53 
-58 LTMNERVLSLAPK
+58 
-71 AAQALRDL
+71 
-79 TTFSLPLAVP
+79 
-89 RGATPKLVPNSD
+89 PNFQDISTQSWY
-101 LPRRRPLPPSTRLVD
+101 PPSVVGSSSHPSTPTSSSASPHQRASDHPQSSSRGQPSPAEAAGIIARLKD
-116 RTPSADAP
+116 KSLDE
-124 NLPNPTTKARVALRA
+124 LQ
-139 PPGLAMDDSAI
+139 
-150 GEKRLL
+150 RLL
-156 ETEDR
+156 KDKEAYNAFLNSLD
-161 ESPGGVAEEE
+161 
-171 VGGAQVG
+171 QVKTQNNG
-178 AEPAPDAAAAEVGG
+178 
-192 SGEILDAREGD
+192 
-203 AAEGVVQAQEGGG
+203 QEGAGG
-216 GEVVEVR
+216 EVR
-223 QRDVGVEEV
+223 QRDADGDVV
-232 VSDVAWAEAT
+232 VSDVDWNEANI
-242 MDPSVSYDQQAA
+242 DLSVASDNQAA
-254 WNGVAQRNGPPTA
+254 QNGPPPA

-287 SDQSEEFFHNAQ
+287 SDHSDEFFDNAE
-299 ASVTGESVAAEC
+299 ASVTGESGALEVEV
-311 EAIEDYRPAEIG
+311 IEDAEIG
-323 VEDDA
+323 VEDDDA

-345 RQCVTDAVLAEHLDE
+345 RQCVTDAVLAEHLE
-360 EPEKGRED
+360 EQPEKGSED
-368 VPACDSNP
+368 VPACDKNP
-376 ELPMNSS
+376 ELPMSSS
-383 EPEQVQEAMLVDQSK
+383 EPEHVKEADQSK
-398 EQPEYSKG
+398 EQPEYSNG
-406 DTAARDSKLVV
+406 DTATRDSKFEV
-417 PTQSGGEPDVVVEEL
+417 PTQSGGEPDVVVKEL
-432 DDSNSSD
+432 NDSNSSS
-439 DENKASSAPAR
+439 DENKVSSAPAG
-450 SSSAAAV
+450 SSSAAAGHANAPSLLPRPAGLGSSTSLLQPPARPVQQVRANGPV
-457 AVDRDARQDTESAAD
+457 AVDRDAQQDTESAAD
-472 DGDENDE
+472 DEDENDE
-479 IREKLQM
+479 IREKLQT

-495 NRFGQTPHNMVV
+495 NRFGQTSHNMVV

-518 QIRRNGRGVFNFDR
+518 QIRRNGRGVFSYDR
-532 AQEMAERLEAAGN
+532 AQDMAERLEAAS

-554 LVLGKTGVGKSATI
+554 LVIGKTGVGKSATI
-568 NSIFDDVELETD
+568 NSIFDDVKLETD
-580 AFEASTRKVQ
+580 AFESSTRKVQ

-624 SVKKLVSKN
+624 SVKKLVSKS
-633 PPDIVLYFDRLDLQ
+633 PPDIVLYIDRLDMQ
-647 SRDYGDVPLL
+647 GRDYGDVPLL

-662 VFGASV
+662 VFGASI

-702 HVVQQAIRQ
+702 HVVQHAIRQ
-711 AAADVRLM
+711 AASDVRLM

-729 ACRTNRSGQRVLPN
+729 ACRTNRAAQRVLPN

-775 GKTSST
+775 GKPSST
-781 RVAPLPF
+781 RIPPLPF

-797 APLKLPEEQ
+797 APPKLPEEQ

-812 LEDDLADDYGSDDGS
+812 IEDDLVDVYGSDDDS

-864 FYKKQLKEEHMRR
+864 FYKKQLKEERMRR
-877 KMMKKMAA
+877 KIMKKMAA
-885 EARAREDDFGNNS
+885 EARDRADDFSNS
-898 VDDDGSTPTNVA
+898 NVEDDGSTPTNVA

-965 FAVKGKVPL
+965 FAVKGKIPL

-999 GEGKTS
+999 GEGKTT

-1010 LQSVGKD
+1010 MQSVGKD
-1017 MAYTIRGESRFKNF
+1017 MAYTVRGESRFKNF
-1031 KRNNTAAGISATLLG
+1031 RRNNTAAGISAMLLG
-1046 DTLSAGVKIE
+1046 DSLSAGVKIE
-1056 DRLIVNKQLR
+1056 DKLIVNKQLR
-1066 LLVSGGTMSGKGDA
+1066 LLVSGGAMSGRGDA

-1118 CNAQSQIPAGR
+1118 CNVQSQLPAGR
-1129 SSNLIASLN
+1129 SSNLIAGANL
-1138 VSNKGTGQVGIRLNS
+1138 SNKGTGQVSIRLNS

-1167 FKNVRK
+1167 YKNVRK
-1173 LLDSYYESV
+1173 LLDSYYESI

>member
-1 MKTLL
+1 MGLPRVWPNSGPSLALGFPVLPPKRRSSLERPDHLRLVLRAARSNPSELRSPTTP
-6 YAPVITAERYKT
+6 PVITAAAEVG
-18 MHIEG
+18 G
-23 LSKNSKTG
+23 LDAIRG
-31 KLHIHLVN
+31 RHPE
-39 QGLLAL
+39 L
-45 PHHTTDEG
+45 PI
-53 GTGDL
+53 
-58 LTMNERVLSLAPK
+58 
-71 AAQALRDL
+71 
-79 TTFSLPLAVP
+79 
-89 RGATPKLVPNSD
+89 
-101 LPRRRPLPPSTRLVD
+101 
-116 RTPSADAP
+116 
-124 NLPNPTTKARVALRA
+124 PTTKTRVALRA
-139 PPGLAMDDSAI
+139 PSGLAMDNSAV
-150 GEKRLL
+150 GEKGLP
-156 ETEDR
+156 EAEDQG
-161 ESPGGVAEEE
+161 SQGGVAEEE
-171 VGGAQVG
+171 AGGAQV
-178 AEPAPDAAAAEVGG
+178 AADPAPDAAAAKMGG
-192 SGEILDAREGD
+192 SGEILNAKEGD
-203 AAEGVVQAQEGGG
+203 GAEGVVPAQEGGG

-223 QRDVGVEEV
+223 QMNADGEMTVFDVD
-232 VSDVAWAEAT
+232 SNEAN
-242 MDPSVSYDQQAA
+242 MDPSAGYDHQAA
-254 WNGVAQRNGPPTA
+254 QNGAAPQNGPPVA

-272 DADLFVEVEQQELAG
+272 DADLFVEVEQQEPAG
-287 SDQSEEFFHNAQ
+287 SDHSEEFFDNAETL
-299 ASVTGESVAAEC
+299 VTGESVAIEG
-311 EAIEDYRPAEIG
+311 EVIEDGMHAEIG
-323 VEDDA
+323 VEDGNA

-333 ERLEEEAMLEAI
+333 ECLEEAAMLEAI
-345 RQCVTDAVLAEHLDE
+345 RQCVTDAVLAEHLE
-360 EPEKGRED
+360 EQPERGSET
-368 VPACDSNP
+368 VPGCDSNP
-376 ELPMNSS
+376 ELPLSSS
-383 EPEQVQEAMLVDQSK
+383 EPEHVKEATLVDQSK
-398 EQPEYSKG
+398 EQPERSKE
-406 DTAARDSKLVV
+406 DIAARDSKLEV
-417 PTQSGGEPDVVVEEL
+417 PTQSGGEPDVVIVEL

-450 SSSAAAV
+450 SSSATEGQTNAPSLLARPAGLGSSTSLLQPPARPVQQVRANGPV
-457 AVDRDARQDTESAAD
+457 AVDRDARQDTESAGN

-518 QIRRNGRGVFNFDR
+518 QIRRNGRGVFSYDR
-532 AQEMAERLEAAGN
+532 AQDMAERLEAAN

-554 LVLGKTGVGKSATI
+554 LVLGKSGVGKSATI
-568 NSIFDDVELETD
+568 NSIFDDIKLETD
-580 AFEASTRKVQ
+580 AFESSTRKVQ
-590 EVVGMVEGIKVKV
+590 EVVGTVEGIKVKV

-633 PPDIVLYFDRLDLQ
+633 PPDIVLYFDRLDMQ

-711 AAADVRLM
+711 AASDVRLM

-729 ACRTNRSGQRVLPN
+729 ACRTNRAGQRVLPN

-769 LQDSPA
+769 LQDSPT
-775 GKTSST
+775 GKPSST
-781 RVAPLPF
+781 RIPPLPF

-806 FGDDDD
+806 YGDDDD
-812 LEDDLADDYGSDDGS
+812 IEDDLVDGYGSDDGS

-864 FYKKQLKEEHMRR
+864 FYKKQLKEERMRR
-877 KMMKKMAA
+877 KIMKKMAA
-885 EARAREDDFGNNS
+885 EAKDRVDEFSNNN
-898 VDDDGSTPTNVA
+898 VEDDGSTPTNVA

-999 GEGKTS
+999 GEGKTT

-1010 LQSVGKD
+1010 MQSVGKD
-1017 MAYTIRGESRFKNF
+1017 MAYTVRGESRFKNF
-1031 KRNNTAAGISATLLG
+1031 RRNNTAAGISATLLG
-1046 DTLSAGVKIE
+1046 DSVSAGVKIE
-1056 DRLIVNKQLR
+1056 DKLIVNKQLR
-1066 LLVSGGTMSGKGDA
+1066 LLVSGGAMSGRGDA

-1118 CNAQSQIPAGR
+1118 CNVQSQIPAGR
-1129 SSNLIASLN
+1129 SSNLIASANL
-1138 VSNKGTGQVGIRLNS
+1138 SNKGTGQVSIRLNS

-1167 FKNVRK
+1167 YKNVRK
-1173 LLDSYYESV
+1173 LLDSYYESI

>member
-1 MKTLL
+1 
-6 YAPVITAERYKT
+6 
-18 MHIEG
+18 
-23 LSKNSKTG
+23 
-31 KLHIHLVN
+31 
-39 QGLLAL
+39 
-45 PHHTTDEG
+45 
-53 GTGDL
+53 
-58 LTMNERVLSLAPK
+58 
-71 AAQALRDL
+71 
-79 TTFSLPLAVP
+79 
-89 RGATPKLVPNSD
+89 
-101 LPRRRPLPPSTRLVD
+101 
-116 RTPSADAP
+116 
-124 NLPNPTTKARVALRA
+124 
-139 PPGLAMDDSAI
+139 MDDSAI

-156 ETEDR
+156 EPEDR

-178 AEPAPDAAAAEVGG
+178 AEPAPVAAAAEVGG

-203 AAEGVVQAQEGGG
+203 AAEAVVQAQEGGG

-242 MDPSVSYDQQAA
+242 MDPSAGYDQQAA
-254 WNGVAQRNGPPTA
+254 RNGPPTA

-345 RQCVTDAVLAEHLDE
+345 RLCVTDAVLAEHLDE

-368 VPACDSNP
+368 VPACDINP

-406 DTAARDSKLVV
+406 DTAARDSKLEV

-432 DDSNSSD
+432 DDSNSSG

-457 AVDRDARQDTESAAD
+457 AVDRDTRQDTESAGD

-532 AQEMAERLEAAGN
+532 AQEIAERLEAAGN

-568 NSIFDDVELETD
+568 NSIFDDVKLETD
-580 AFEASTRKVQ
+580 AFESSTRKVQ
-590 EVVGMVEGIKVKV
+590 EVVGMVEGIQVKV

-612 SSDQHYNQKVLN
+612 SSDQQYNQKVLN
-624 SVKKLVSKN
+624 SVKKIVSKN

-812 LEDDLADDYGSDDGS
+812 LEDDLADDCDSDDGS

-885 EARAREDDFGNNS
+885 EARAREDDYGNSN

-1031 KRNNTAAGISATLLG
+1031 RRNNTAAGISATLLG

-1173 LLDSYYESV
+1173 LLDNYYESA